1 MRNDF
6 KSSTRIGQKQIVR
19 ERVNLELENL
29 FESTVSLRENED
41 LELPNLRAIR
51 NRARINET
59 NIYLQFLIEILLL
72 LLLLVYYLSSFSLA
86 SLSYSS
92 RFLLLLLRFSVSLSL
107 VVVVSSL
114 FILVVTNICTR

>member
-1 MRNDF
+1 MKNDF

-59 NIYLQFLIEILLL
+59 NIYLQFLIEI
-72 LLLLVYYLSSFSLA
+72 F
-86 SLSYSS
+86 
-92 RFLLLLLRFSVSLSL
+92 
-107 VVVVSSL
+107 
-114 FILVVTNICTR
+114 CCCCC